1 MVDRGKPK
9 GALVAVGGN
18 EDKEKDLKV
27 LRIIAGLPEGGT
39 RTVEVIPTASEIP
52 KEVGQAY
59 IAAFSKIGISNVHV
73 MDIQERQQARDPEF
87 VRRIRECDVVFLT
100 GGDQLRLTSLL
111 GGSPVLEA
119 IKDHYWNGGVVA
131 GTSAGAAAMSATM
144 IFEGD
149 AEKSMKKGNVQM
161 VPGLGLLRTATIDTH
176 FIQRGRV
183 SRLLEVVA
191 SNPGLVGLGLGE
203 DTGIVIRDG
212 VRVEVIGTGV
222 VVVVDG
228 HDIRY
233 SNITAIRLG
242 QPIAVEH
249 VVVHTLVEGA
259 NYDLHEQ
266 RYHRPALPPR
276 EVRPAAPAPPEP
288 GQAPPSSPTGGRP

>member
-1 MVDRGKPK
+1 MMPDRMKPK
-9 GALVAVGGN
+9 GTLVAVGGN
-18 EDKEKDLKV
+18 EDKEKDLRV
-27 LRIIAGLPEGGT
+27 LRMIAGLPEGGT
-39 RTVEVIPTASEIP
+39 KIVEVIPTASEIP

-59 IAAFSKIGISNVHV
+59 IQAFSKIGIGNVHV
-73 MDIQERQQARDPEF
+73 MDIQDRHHARDPDY
-87 VRRIRECDVVFLT
+87 VRRIKACDVVFLT

-119 IKDHYWNGGVVA
+119 IKDHYFNGGVVA

-161 VPGLGLLRTATIDTH
+161 VPGLGLNRLATFDTH

-183 SRLLEVVA
+183 SRLLEIVA
-191 SNPGLVGLGLGE
+191 SNPGLIGLGLGE
-203 DTGIVIRDG
+203 DTGIIIRDG
-212 VRVEVIGTGV
+212 ERVEAIGTGV

-233 SNITAIRLG
+233 SNISSIRMG

-249 VVVHTLVEGA
+249 MVVHTLVEGA
-259 NYDLHEQ
+259 KYDLREQ
-266 RYHRPALPPR
+266 KYHRPPSARPSEAPRHGPSPPTQ
-276 EVRPAAPAPPEP
+276 P
-288 GQAPPSSPTGGRP
+288 GT

>member
-1 MVDRGKPK
+1 MPERRTRPK
-9 GALVAVGGN
+9 GALVAIGGN

-39 RTVEVIPTASEIP
+39 RTVEVIPTASEYP

-59 IAAFSKIGISNVHV
+59 IQAFSRIGIGNVHV
-73 MDIQERQQARDPEF
+73 MDIEDRQHARDPEF
-87 VRRIRECDVVFLT
+87 VRRIQACDVVFFT

-119 IKDHYWNGGVVA
+119 IKAHYWNGGVVA

-144 IFEGD
+144 IFEGA
-149 AEKSMKKGNVQM
+149 AEQSMKKGNVQM
-161 VPGLGLLRTATIDTH
+161 VPGLGLNRLATIDTH

-183 SRLLEVVA
+183 SRLLEIVA
-191 SNPGLVGLGLGE
+191 SNPGLIGLGLGE
-203 DTGIVIRDG
+203 DTGIIIREG
-212 VRVEVIGTGV
+212 ERVEVIGAGV

-228 HDIRY
+228 HEIRY
-233 SNITAIRLG
+233 SNISGIRLG

-249 VVVHTLVEGA
+249 MIVHTLVEGA
-259 NYDLHEQ
+259 KYDLHEQ
-266 RYHRPALPPR
+266 KYERP
-276 EVRPAAPAPPEP
+276 PAPERVPLV
-288 GQAPPSSPTGGRP
+288 APPPPSPPPAEPQS